1 MNDTNLCLTIIVKK
15 CTLLDC
21 NILEIVYISQ
31 TEYILKIL
39 ILMRYVIY
47 VANIISRGE
56 NLKLESIVG
65 LKQNK

>member
-56 NLKLESIVG
+56 NLKLESIVD